1 MTIAA
6 NTEPYHNVVTNDE
19 GVILL
24 TSQMENAVAQ
34 AEQDFK
40 QGKCLSEEDLRQRL
54 AQWL

>member
-34 AEQDFK
+34 AEQEYK
-40 QGKCLSEEDLRQRL
+40 KGKSLSEEDLRQRL
-54 AQWL
+54 VQWL